1 MTIIVPRCLFLE
13 GLTTMKVQMDEREEK
28 PAHSMPAASTLEQL
42 IAVLSQQLAREAQQ
56 KAAEQQER
64 ARFNY
69 D

>member
-1 MTIIVPRCLFLE
+1 MQA
-13 GLTTMKVQMDEREEK
+13 QMDEREEK
-28 PAHSMPAASTLEQL
+28 PTPSMPVASALAQL
-42 IAVLSQQLAREAQQ
+42 IEALRQQMAREAQR

>member
-1 MTIIVPRCLFLE
+1 
-13 GLTTMKVQMDEREEK
+13 MKAQTDEMEERLSESQ
-28 PAHSMPAASTLEQL
+28 PAVSTLDQL
-42 IAVLSQQLAREAQQ
+42 TEALRQQLAREAQR